1 VPDRPNLPEN
11 NLVLIHEYIEKSIL
25 PATFSE
31 QGPEHILTAAQ
42 GVARD
47 KYWKSYHSWGNCR
60 YAWYKY
66 QFGGTWTVACIYWYQ
81 HIHKPG
87 SSEWRPAIIMAAV
100 LREAQKVGGDE

>member
-1 VPDRPNLPEN
+1 MSEEILSKEVIRT
-11 NLVLIHEYIEKSIL
+11 IHTYIESVIL

-31 QGPEHILTAAQ
+31 QGAEHLMTGNDPNGSA
-42 GVARD
+42 D
-47 KYWKSYHSWGNCR
+47 KYQKSYHSWGNCR

-87 SSEWRPAIIMAAV
+87 SSEWRPAVIMDAV
-100 LREAQKVGGDE
+100 LLAAQTGGGA